1 MSSKEDVKKYFLKE
15 FEYYDGECF
24 LTFNIVGIN
33 FDKKVIEI
41 AITNRGKITV
51 QEFDLFQD
59 SDGNFYFE
67 FGLML
72 EKIKLND
79 FEETE

>member
-72 EKIKLND
+72 EKIELND